1 MLAIKL
7 NKFIPLWVLLVLVVP
22 GLCLAREKAVGILLS
37 REIGPYV
44 AMVEGLE
51 SRLNAVSQRFF
62 LDETGRPYSLG
73 GRNATLNPQMYDV
86 LVAVGPE
93 ALQYLQSR
101 AGGIPLV
108 HGMVLN
114 PRKVVVDPQWQ
125 SCGVNLAIP
134 AEAELASILR
144 YLPALKRLG
153 VLFDPA
159 NNQAWFK
166 ESAALAAAKGF
177 ELVPLQVS
185 RQGGKL
191 EMVGEFARLDAILFI
206 PDKSIISKAVIQ
218 YVIKQGVLS
227 NTPVIGYN
235 QFFRDSGAALNFL
248 IDYRRVGQQ
257 VAGQVEQL
265 LAGERC
271 QGEAAP
277 LYEAVVNEE
286 VWRALRKGR
295 ESGARSQNE

>member
-1 MLAIKL
+1 M
-7 NKFIPLWVLLVLVVP
+7 
-22 GLCLAREKAVGILLS
+22 VGILLS

-44 AMVEGLE
+44 SMVEGLE
-51 SRLNAVSQRFF
+51 SRLRTPSLRFF
-62 LDETGRPYSLG
+62 LDESGRPYSLG
-73 GRNATLNPQMYDV
+73 GRNATLNPQQYDV

-101 AGGIPLV
+101 AGAIPLV

-114 PRKVVVDPQWQ
+114 PRKLITDPQWQ
-125 SCGVNLAIP
+125 PCGVGLGIP
-134 AEAELASILR
+134 AESQFTSILR
-144 YLPALKRLG
+144 YLPAMKRLG

-166 ESAALAAAKGF
+166 DSSVLAAVKGL

-185 RQGGKL
+185 MQGGKL
-191 EMVGEFARLDAILFI
+191 EMVGDFARLDAILFI

-257 VAGQVEQL
+257 VARQVEQL
-265 LAGERC
+265 LSGDKC
-271 QGEAAP
+271 QGESAP
-277 LYEAVVNEE
+277 LYETVVNDE
-286 VWRALRKGR
+286 VWRALKKGK
-295 ESGARSQNE
+295 ETGARSQNE